1 MPAVKGAKLEL
12 TCISRGSLVQEL
24 TFSPWLA
31 ARAKRLRIYR
41 RTINAFWFLIA
52 LILALNLLRWI
63 FPKISP
69 LVIGAI
75 WRPFGLAMYV
85 WGPIWF
91 SLGLGCMLGLF
102 KSPSCDRQFTSKFS
116 LVWFGRT
123 CQNCHFDIYTLK
135 HKPANG

>member
-1 MPAVKGAKLEL
+1 MAEVKGIKLKL
-12 TCISRGSLVQEL
+12 TCISRESALAGIDFFSLVGSSRQ
-24 TFSPWLA
+24 A
-31 ARAKRLRIYR
+31 AAHLQTHHKRILVFDSSDSRAD
-41 RTINAFWFLIA
+41 
-52 LILALNLLRWI
+52 LLRWI

-75 WRPFGLAMYV
+75 WWPFGLAMYV

-102 KSPSCDRQFTSKFS
+102 KCPSCDRQFTSKFS

-135 HKPANG
+135 HKPANS